1 MTSYALVRIL
11 PRMVEV
17 LVTDEFSDWY
27 MALAKTDSAAV
38 DRVVGLL
45 EVQGIQLGSPYT
57 SQVKGSRYALRE
69 LRVQSGGKPLRV
81 FYAFDP
87 QRQAVLL
94 IGGDKSGDDR
104 FYEVFVPRAE
114 RLWEEYLDE
123 TKEDTT

>member
-1 MTSYALVRIL
+1 MSGPGIPLTSYALVRIL

-57 SQVKGSRYALRE
+57 S
-69 LRVQSGGKPLRV
+69 GGKPLRV